1 MAFLV
6 LCHRL
11 LARLVVREKNHSI
24 PKHRTRSHG
33 PVMPILAERFR
44 RKKLQFLGVFCGFA
58 AALWLAGAEA
68 PTKLVTVAIS
78 PFVISFMM
86 VLGAFVSRWSL
97 PALVLG
103 TAGTFSDIRKVPHL
117 IVWGV
122 MAGCLWAVGNTLT
135 VFGVRDIGLS
145 IAFPLWNANSL
156 IAIIWGTLLF
166 KELHRARWLGVV
178 GGALVMFVGALLL
191 SFVSSSHAA
200 SEHPIRGVA
209 AALGAGL
216 MFGSQYIPFRK
227 AYITGL
233 NPFTFLTF
241 FTFGEMTT
249 MTIIAVGFTGGLPPF
264 LRELALN
271 RAILFWP
278 LLGGFMWVVGDL
290 FQNYAAK
297 YVGISRGVPLSNTN
311 QLWGL
316 VWATMVFGELHGSG
330 WNIYA
335 KVVGGSLLMALG
347 ALAIAFS
354 SPTSDEYTSWKEAAK
369 RESDLYG
376 VEPSYVLAHME
387 GRNEEVTRAR
397 RTWIDWLLISIATC
411 VFIGFGAIAR
421 LPHMDLQW
429 GWLVALTGA
438 MLLVLIAGGMMLWRI
453 TRFD

>member
-1 MAFLV
+1 VNSILTE
-6 LCHRL
+6 
-11 LARLVVREKNHSI
+11 ARVE
-24 PKHRTRSHG
+24 RS
-33 PVMPILAERFR
+33 RQQ
-44 RKKLQFLGVFCGFA
+44 KLQSLGIFCGFA

-68 PTKLVTVAIS
+68 PTKLVTVAVS

-86 VLGAFVSRWSL
+86 VLGAFLSRWSL
-97 PALVLG
+97 PALILG
-103 TAGTFSDIRKVPHL
+103 TSGTFSDIRNVPHL

-135 VFGVRDIGLS
+135 VFAVHDIGLS

-166 KELHRARWLGVV
+166 KELHRAGWLRWLGVV
-178 GGALVMFVGALLL
+178 GGAVVIFVGAVLL
-191 SFVSSSHAA
+191 SFVSSSHSA
-200 SEHPIRGVA
+200 SAHAVRGVA

-233 NPFTFLTF
+233 NPLTFLTF

-249 MTIIAVGFTGGLPPF
+249 MTALAVAFSGGWLQF
-264 LRELALN
+264 WRELTSN
-271 RAILFWP
+271 GPILFWP

-297 YVGISRGVPLSNTN
+297 YVGISRGIPLSNTN

-316 VWATMVFGELHGSG
+316 IWATMVFGELHGLR

-335 KVVGGSLLMALG
+335 QVTAGSLLMAAG

-354 SPTSDEYTSWKEAAK
+354 SATPDEYKSWQEAAE
-369 RESDLYG
+369 RESVMYG
-376 VEPSYVLAHME
+376 IEPAYVVAHME
-387 GRNEEVTRAR
+387 GSNQDATRAR
-397 RTWIDWLLISIATC
+397 RTWVDGVLIAAATC
-411 VFIGFGAIAR
+411 IFIGFGVIAR
-421 LPHMDLQW
+421 VPQMDIQW
-429 GWLVALTGA
+429 GWLITLTAA
-438 MLLVLIAGGMMLWRI
+438 MLLVLIAGGIMLWRT
-453 TRFD
+453 TRFN

>member
-1 MAFLV
+1 LSNEECSEAGRVNSTFATEAV
-6 LCHRL
+6 TEGSRQQ
-11 LARLVVREKNHSI
+11 
-24 PKHRTRSHG
+24 
-33 PVMPILAERFR
+33 
-44 RKKLQFLGVFCGFA
+44 KLQFLGIFCGFA

-68 PTKLVTVAIS
+68 PTKLVTVAVS

-97 PALVLG
+97 PALIVG
-103 TAGTFSDIRKVPHL
+103 TSGTFSDIRKVPHL

-135 VFGVRDIGLS
+135 VFAVRDIGLS

-166 KELHRARWLGVV
+166 KELHRAGWLRWFGVV
-178 GGALVMFVGALLL
+178 GGALVMFIGAVLL

-249 MTIIAVGFTGGLPPF
+249 MTIIAVGFTGGLSPF
-264 LRELALN
+264 IRELALHGE
-271 RAILFWP
+271 ILFWP

-335 KVVGGSLLMALG
+335 KVAGGSLLMALG

-354 SPTSDEYTSWKEAAK
+354 SATSDEYTSWKEAAK

-387 GRNEEVTRAR
+387 GSNEEIVRAR

-421 LPHMDLQW
+421 LPHLDLQW

-438 MLLVLIAGGMMLWRI
+438 MLLVLITGVMMLWRI

>member
-1 MAFLV
+1 MT
-6 LCHRL
+6 
-11 LARLVVREKNHSI
+11 E
-24 PKHRTRSHG
+24 RS
-33 PVMPILAERFR
+33 RQQ
-44 RKKLQFLGVFCGFA
+44 KLQSLGIFCGFA

-68 PTKLVTVAIS
+68 PTKLVTVAVS

-97 PALVLG
+97 PALVMG
-103 TAGTFSDIRKVPHL
+103 TSGTFSDIRNVPHL

-122 MAGCLWAVGNTLT
+122 MAGCLWAIGNTLT
-135 VFGVRDIGLS
+135 VFAVRDIGLS

-166 KELHRARWLGVV
+166 RELHRAGWLRWLGVV
-178 GGALVMFVGALLL
+178 GGASVMFVGAVLL
-191 SFVSSSHAA
+191 SFVSSSHSA
-200 SEHPIRGVA
+200 SAHSIRGVA

-249 MTIIAVGFTGGLPPF
+249 MTILAVSFAGGWMPF
-264 LRELALN
+264 WRQLTAN
-271 RAILFWP
+271 YTILFWP
-278 LLGGFMWVVGDL
+278 LLGGFMWVIGDL

-316 VWATMVFGELHGSG
+316 VWATMVFSELHGAN

-335 KVVGGSLLMALG
+335 KVAGGSLLMALG

-354 SPTSDEYTSWKEAAK
+354 SATPDEYTSWREAAK

-376 VEPSYVLAHME
+376 IEPGYVTARME
-387 GRNEEVTRAR
+387 GSNQDATGAR
-397 RTWIDWLLISIATC
+397 RTWVDWLLITTATC
-411 VFIGFGAIAR
+411 IFIGFGALAR
-421 LPHMDLQW
+421 VPHMDLQW
-429 GWLVALTGA
+429 GWLVALTST
-438 MLLVLIAGGMMLWRI
+438 MLLVLVAGGLMLWRI
-453 TRFD
+453 TRFN

>member
-1 MAFLV
+1 MNSTIIETV
-6 LCHRL
+6 T
-11 LARLVVREKNHSI
+11 E
-24 PKHRTRSHG
+24 RS
-33 PVMPILAERFR
+33 RQQ
-44 RKKLQFLGVFCGFA
+44 KLQSLGIFCGFA

-68 PTKLVTVAIS
+68 PTKLVTVAVS

-97 PALVLG
+97 PALVMG
-103 TAGTFSDIRKVPHL
+103 TSGTFSDIRNVPHL

-122 MAGCLWAVGNTLT
+122 MAGCLWAIGNTLT
-135 VFGVRDIGLS
+135 VFAVRDIGLS

-166 KELHRARWLGVV
+166 RELHRAGWLRWLGVV
-178 GGALVMFVGALLL
+178 GGASVMFVGAVLL
-191 SFVSSSHAA
+191 SFVSSSHSA
-200 SEHPIRGVA
+200 SAHSIRGVA

-249 MTIIAVGFTGGLPPF
+249 MTILAVSFAGGWMPF
-264 LRELALN
+264 WRQLTAN
-271 RAILFWP
+271 STILFWP
-278 LLGGFMWVVGDL
+278 LLGGFMWVIGDL

-316 VWATMVFGELHGSG
+316 VWATMVFSELHGTN

-335 KVVGGSLLMALG
+335 KVAGGSLLMALG

-354 SPTSDEYTSWKEAAK
+354 SATPDEYTSWREAAK

-376 VEPSYVLAHME
+376 IEPGYVTARME
-387 GRNEEVTRAR
+387 GSNQDATGAR
-397 RTWIDWLLISIATC
+397 RTWVDWLLITTATC
-411 VFIGFGAIAR
+411 IFIGFGALAR
-421 LPHMDLQW
+421 VPHMDLQW
-429 GWLVALTGA
+429 GWLVALTST
-438 MLLVLIAGGMMLWRI
+438 MLLVLVAGGLMLWRI
-453 TRFD
+453 TRFN

>member
-1 MAFLV
+1 MNSTVITAPL
-6 LCHRL
+6 
-11 LARLVVREKNHSI
+11 
-24 PKHRTRSHG
+24 TQRSHQ
-33 PVMPILAERFR
+33 R
-44 RKKLQFLGVFCGFA
+44 RLQMLGIYCGFA

-68 PTKLVTVAIS
+68 PTKLVTVSVS

-86 VLGAFVSRWSL
+86 VLGAFISRWSL
-97 PALVLG
+97 PALILG
-103 TAGTFSDIRKVPHL
+103 TSGTFADIRTAPHL

-135 VFGVRDIGLS
+135 VFAVRDIGLS

-166 KELHRARWLGVV
+166 KELHRAGWLRWFGVV
-178 GGALVMFVGALLL
+178 GGAIVMFIGALLL
-191 SFVSSSHAA
+191 SFVSTSHITSA
-200 SEHPIRGVA
+200 HPIRGVA

-249 MTIIAVGFTGGLPPF
+249 MTVIAVSFTGGFTAFWHQLS
-264 LRELALN
+264 AQN
-271 RAILFWP
+271 SILFWP

-316 VWATMVFGELHGSG
+316 LWATMVFGELRGMS

-335 KVVGGSLLMALG
+335 QVAGGSLIMAAG

-354 SPTSDEYTSWKEAAK
+354 SATTDEYSSWREAAQ
-369 RESDLYG
+369 RESDLYRIDAAL
-376 VEPSYVLAHME
+376 VLARME
-387 GRNEEVTRAR
+387 GRDQQATRIR
-397 RTWIDWLLISIATC
+397 RTWVDWLLIISATLIF
-411 VFIGFGAIAR
+411 VAFGLMAR
-421 LPHMDLQW
+421 IPQMNLQW
-429 GWLVALTGA
+429 GWLTALTAA
-438 MLLVLIAGGMMLWRI
+438 MLLVLVGGGVMLWRI
-453 TRFD
+453 TRFN

>member
-1 MAFLV
+1 MNSPIGTEAV
-6 LCHRL
+6 
-11 LARLVVREKNHSI
+11 
-24 PKHRTRSHG
+24 TGRS
-33 PVMPILAERFR
+33 RQQ
-44 RKKLQFLGVFCGFA
+44 KLQFLGIFCGFA

-68 PTKLVTVAIS
+68 PTKLVTVAVS

-97 PALVLG
+97 PALILG
-103 TAGTFSDIRKVPHL
+103 TSGTFSDIRKAPHL

-135 VFGVRDIGLS
+135 VFAVRDIGLS

-166 KELHRARWLGVV
+166 KELHRAGWLRWFGVV
-178 GGALVMFVGALLL
+178 GGALVMFIGAVLL
-191 SFVSSSHAA
+191 SFVSSSHAT

-249 MTIIAVGFTGGLPPF
+249 MTIIAVGFTGGLLPF
-264 LRELALN
+264 VRELALHGEV
-271 RAILFWP
+271 LFWP

-335 KVVGGSLLMALG
+335 KVAGGSLLMALG

-354 SPTSDEYTSWKEAAK
+354 SATSDEYMSWKEAAT

-376 VEPSYVLAHME
+376 VDPSYVLAHME
-387 GRNEEVTRAR
+387 GSNEVVTRAR

-411 VFIGFGAIAR
+411 VFIAFGAIAR

>member
-1 MAFLV
+1 MNPPVTTEAV
-6 LCHRL
+6 
-11 LARLVVREKNHSI
+11 
-24 PKHRTRSHG
+24 TGRS
-33 PVMPILAERFR
+33 RQQ
-44 RKKLQFLGVFCGFA
+44 KLQLLGMFCGFA
-58 AALWLAGAEA
+58 AALWLAGAES
-68 PTKLVTVAIS
+68 PTKLVTVAVS

-97 PALVLG
+97 PALILG
-103 TAGTFSDIRKVPHL
+103 TSGTFSDIRKVPHL

-122 MAGCLWAVGNTLT
+122 MAGCLWAIGNTLT
-135 VFGVRDIGLS
+135 VFAVRDIGLS
-145 IAFPLWNANSL
+145 VAFPLWNANSL

-166 KELHRARWLGVV
+166 KELHRAGWLRWLGVV
-178 GGALVMFVGALLL
+178 GGALVMFVGAVLL
-191 SFVSSSHAA
+191 SLVSNSHSA
-200 SEHPIRGVA
+200 SEHALRGVA

-233 NPFTFLTF
+233 NPLTFLTF

-249 MTIIAVGFTGGLPPF
+249 MTIVAVTFTGGLSPF
-264 LRELALN
+264 LHDLAQN
-271 RAILFWP
+271 SNILFWP

-316 VWATMVFGELHGSG
+316 VWATMVFGELYGAG

-354 SPTSDEYTSWKEAAK
+354 SATPDEYTSWKEAAK

-376 VEPSYVLAHME
+376 IEPSYVLAHME
-387 GRNEEVTRAR
+387 GTNEEVTRAR
-397 RTWIDWLLISIATC
+397 RTWVDWLLIVLASCIF
-411 VFIGFGAIAR
+411 VGFGAMAR
-421 LPHMDLQW
+421 APHMHVQW
-429 GWLVALTGA
+429 AWLVALTAA
-438 MLLVLIAGGMMLWRI
+438 MLVVLVAGGMMLWRI

>member
-1 MAFLV
+1 VNSTIATEAV
-6 LCHRL
+6 T
-11 LARLVVREKNHSI
+11 E
-24 PKHRTRSHG
+24 RS
-33 PVMPILAERFR
+33 RQQ
-44 RKKLQFLGVFCGFA
+44 KLQFLGIFCGFA

-68 PTKLVTVAIS
+68 PTKLVTVAVS

-97 PALVLG
+97 PALILG

-135 VFGVRDIGLS
+135 VFAVRDIGLS

-166 KELHRARWLGVV
+166 KELHRAGWLRWFGVV
-178 GGALVMFVGALLL
+178 GGALVMFIGAVLL

-249 MTIIAVGFTGGLPPF
+249 MTIIAVGFTGGLFPF
-264 LRELALN
+264 VRELVRYN
-271 RAILFWP
+271 EILFWP

-316 VWATMVFGELHGSG
+316 VWATMVFSELHGSG

-335 KVVGGSLLMALG
+335 KVAGGSLLMALG

-354 SPTSDEYTSWKEAAK
+354 SATSDEYTSWKEAAK

-387 GRNEEVTRAR
+387 GSNEEVTRAR

-429 GWLVALTGA
+429 GWLAALTGA
-438 MLLVLIAGGMMLWRI
+438 MLLVLIAGVMMLWRI

>member
-1 MAFLV
+1 VNPTITTA
-6 LCHRL
+6 
-11 LARLVVREKNHSI
+11 AA
-24 PKHRTRSHG
+24 TRRS
-33 PVMPILAERFR
+33 RQQ
-44 RKKLQFLGVFCGFA
+44 KLQFLGIFCGFA

-68 PTKLVTVAIS
+68 PTKLVTVAVS

-97 PALVLG
+97 PALILG
-103 TAGTFSDIRKVPHL
+103 TSGTFSDIRKVPHL

-122 MAGCLWAVGNTLT
+122 MAGCLWAIGNTLT
-135 VFGVRDIGLS
+135 VFAVRDIGLS

-166 KELHRARWLGVV
+166 KELHRAGWLRWFGVV
-178 GGALVMFVGALLL
+178 GGAMVMFIGAVLL
-191 SFVSSSHAA
+191 SFVSNSHSA
-200 SEHPIRGVA
+200 SEHPIRGVG

-249 MTIIAVGFTGGLPPF
+249 MTIIAVGFTGGLSPF
-264 LRELALN
+264 VRELSLN
-271 RAILFWP
+271 SAILFWP

-335 KVVGGSLLMALG
+335 KVAGGSLLMALG

-354 SPTSDEYTSWKEAAK
+354 SATPDEYTSWKEAAK

-376 VEPSYVLAHME
+376 IEPSYVLAHME
-387 GRNEEVTRAR
+387 GSNEEVTRAGR
-397 RTWIDWLLISIATC
+397 SWIDWLLISVATC
-411 VFIGFGAIAR
+411 IFIGFGAIAHA
-421 LPHMDLQW
+421 PHLEFQW
-429 GWLVALTGA
+429 GWLFALTAA
-438 MLLVLIAGGMMLWRI
+438 MMLVLIAGGMMLWRI

>member
-1 MAFLV
+1 MKVIAENETV
-6 LCHRL
+6 NPTITET
-11 LARLVVREKNHSI
+11 VT
-24 PKHRTRSHG
+24 PRS
-33 PVMPILAERFR
+33 RQQT
-44 RKKLQFLGVFCGFA
+44 LQFLGTFCGFA

-68 PTKLVTVAIS
+68 PTKLVTVAVS

-97 PALVLG
+97 PALILG
-103 TAGTFSDIRKVPHL
+103 TAGTLSDIRKVPHL

-135 VFGVRDIGLS
+135 VFAVRDIGLS

-166 KELHRARWLGVV
+166 KELHRAGWLRWLGVV
-178 GGALVMFVGALLL
+178 GGALVMFVGAVLL
-191 SFVSSSHAA
+191 SFVSSSHAGSA
-200 SEHPIRGVA
+200 PIRGVA

-249 MTIIAVGFTGGLPPF
+249 MTIIAVSFSGGVSPF
-264 LRELALN
+264 LRELAVN

-316 VWATMVFGELHGSG
+316 VWATMVFAELYGLG

-335 KVVGGSLLMALG
+335 KVAGGSLLMAAG

-354 SPTSDEYTSWKEAAK
+354 SATPDEYTSWKEAAR

-376 VEPSYVLAHME
+376 IEPAYVVAHME
-387 GRNEEVTRAR
+387 GNNPDTTSAR
-397 RTWIDWLLISIATC
+397 RTWVDWVLIATATC
-411 VFIGFGAIAR
+411 IFVSFGLTAR
-421 LPHMDLQW
+421 VPHMQLHW
-429 GWLVALTGA
+429 GWLVALTTT
-438 MLLVLIAGGMMLWRI
+438 MSLVLIAGGIMLWRI
-453 TRFD
+453 TRFN

>member
-1 MAFLV
+1 LSSIITEN
-6 LCHRL
+6 LIERPRQRTLQL
-11 LARLVVREKNHSI
+11 LGI
-24 PKHRTRSHG
+24 Y
-33 PVMPILAERFR
+33 
-44 RKKLQFLGVFCGFA
+44 CGFA

-68 PTKLVTVAIS
+68 PTKLVTVAVS

-86 VLGAFVSRWSL
+86 VLGAFLSRWSL
-97 PALVLG
+97 PALILG
-103 TAGTFSDIRKVPHL
+103 TSGTFADIRNVPHL

-135 VFGVRDIGLS
+135 VFAVRDIGLS
-145 IAFPLWNANSL
+145 IAFPLGNANSL

-166 KELHRARWLGVV
+166 KELHRAGWLRWLGVV
-178 GGALVMFVGALLL
+178 GGAVVMFAGALLL
-191 SFVSSSHAA
+191 SLVSTSHSA

-209 AALGAGL
+209 SALGAGL

-249 MTIIAVGFTGGLPPF
+249 MTIVAVSFTGGWWLCWHQ
-264 LRELALN
+264 LTIN
-271 RAILFWP
+271 STILFWP

-297 YVGISRGVPLSNTN
+297 YVGISRGIPLSNTN

-316 VWATMVFGELHGSG
+316 IWATMVFSELRGLTS
-330 WNIYA
+330 NVYA
-335 KVVGGSLLMALG
+335 QVAGGSLLMAAG

-354 SPTSDEYTSWKEAAK
+354 SATANEYSSWKKAAQ

-376 VEPSYVLAHME
+376 IEPAYVVARME
-387 GRNEEVTRAR
+387 GRDVHASSAR
-397 RTWIDWLLISIATC
+397 RTWLDWVLIGGATC
-411 VFIGFGAIAR
+411 IFVGFGVIAR
-421 LPHMDLQW
+421 VPQMEIQW
-429 GWLVALTGA
+429 GWLAGLTAA
-438 MLLVLIAGGMMLWRI
+438 MLLVLAAGGIALWRI
-453 TRFD
+453 TRFN